1 VVAPS
6 YVPDLPPEQAP
17 PVVLWARVYAG
28 VLALVYLAVAALGVF
43 VLVMGVAV
51 GPSSGDGLS
60 ATVLGVIYVVLGLVF
75 ALPTAWGAFAGRKK
89 YAWYL
94 NMVLICLG
102 FTSCACL
109 PFCIPLVIYWLK
121 PETKAW
127 YGV

>member
-1 VVAPS
+1 MTS
-6 YVPDLPPEQAP
+6 GYTPDLPAATAP

-28 VLALVYLAVAALGVF
+28 VLALVYVLVALVGVF
-43 VLVMGVAV
+43 VLVMGVSIGPGSKDALPAAV
-51 GPSSGDGLS
+51 MGGIYI
-60 ATVLGVIYVVLGLVF
+60 VLGVAF
-75 ALPTAWGAFAGRKK
+75 AIPTTWGVFAGRKK

-94 NMVLICLG
+94 HMVLICLG
-102 FTSCACL
+102 FSSCACL